1 MTPCIDPLSEELL
14 YASPEAPE
22 IARLDPPHPV
32 PADSPA
38 DPEESVHD
46 RPEA

>member
-22 IARLDPPHPV
+22 IARLDVPHIDAV
-32 PADSPA
+32 HSPA
-38 DPEESVHD
+38 DPEESDHD

>member
-1 MTPCIDPLSEELL
+1 MTPCIDTLSEELL

-22 IARLDPPHPV
+22 IARLDLSHPV
-32 PADSPA
+32 AVDCPA

-46 RPEA
+46 RPED